1 MSRTITTL
9 FVSAFV
15 LFVGLSLAAG
25 PLAAH
30 HGRAETYDGSKKI
43 TVKGKVTEWAW
54 RNPHVVLYVDVTDA
68 NNKVQSWAFEGQ
80 NVSMLSHNDG
90 LNRNSLKPGQEVT
103 VVANPARNGKPFGV
117 ITKVILADGKEI
129 MVFGAGANG
138 I

>member
-1 MSRTITTL
+1 MSRTAATF
-9 FVSAFV
+9 FVSALV
-15 LFVGLSLAAG
+15 LIVVLSLTTG
-25 PLAAH
+25 PLFAH
-30 HGRAETYDGSKKI
+30 HGRADTYDGSKKI

-54 RNPHVVLYVDVTDA
+54 PNPHVVLYVDVTDA
-68 NNKVQSWAFEGQ
+68 NNKTTNWAFEGQ